1 LEAAEAI
8 DMNAE
13 TKSVPHSSFTYLRV
27 RTCSFLRNTVRGPWY
42 RKERQSATELPT
54 EQALCEATLGLA
66 SHHLAHRQTVLGGSV
81 RLGLVDNGTVVLPYQ
96 MVE

>member
-1 LEAAEAI
+1 MSI
-8 DMNAE
+8 DRNVGI
-13 TKSVPHSSFTYLRV
+13 KSVPHTSFLYLRV

-66 SHHLAHRQTVLGGSV
+66 SHHLAQRLVALGGSV
-81 RLGLVDNGTVVLPYQ
+81 HVTLADNGTVVLPAPI
-96 MVE
+96 VE